1 MLLALKMGEEAMG
14 QGMLAAFIRG
24 KSKETDS
31 PLELPEG
38 M

>member
-1 MLLALKMGEEAMG
+1 MLLALKIEEELMG
-14 QGMLAAFIRG
+14 QGMLAAFRSG

-31 PLELPEG
+31 PLELTEG